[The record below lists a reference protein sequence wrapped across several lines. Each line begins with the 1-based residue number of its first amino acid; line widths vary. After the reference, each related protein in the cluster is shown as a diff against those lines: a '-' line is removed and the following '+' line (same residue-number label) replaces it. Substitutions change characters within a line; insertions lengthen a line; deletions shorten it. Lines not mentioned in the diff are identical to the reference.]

1 MRGAFALSVLF
12 HLGLAALVWVGLR
25 DVGQPLPTEQAVFV
39 ELVDA
44 SALPGPTDQPPASEL
59 AEAAPIPERQAA
71 GRNPTPEPVERPKPP
86 EPRPAPPAAPPPSTP
101 PEAEPP
107 PAEPPPPPAAPEPE
121 PAPAPPEPAPPPPP
135 PPEPEPQPEP
145 APVEQAA
152 IAEPLPEPVPPPP
165 PEQRPPPSPAATP
178 RPPPA
183 NAPRP
188 QPRPKRPEP
197 AKLAAAT
204 KPAQPDETA
213 KPREPED
220 EFQALLKSVENIDKR
235 VNAPVKRSG
244 QGRDAQLGGQDAPV
258 EEAQNRGISGAALA
272 GSIQRQV
279 YPHWNVPIGAAGA
292 GDIQV
297 ELRIIIAADGSVTS
311 VEPADRARMEVDPVY
326 RTIVESAVR
335 AVRAASP
342 LQLPRES
349 YDLWRDLIL
358 VFDPSRAMAG

>member
-12 HLGLAALVWVGLR
+12 HLALAALVWVGLR
-25 DVGQPLPTEQAVFV
+25 GFGQPLPTEQAVFV

-44 SALPGPTDQPPASEL
+44 GALPGPPDQPPATEL

-86 EPRPAPPAAPPPSTP
+86 EPRPAPPEAPKPV
-101 PEAEPP
+101 
-107 PAEPPPPPAAPEPE
+107 
-121 PAPAPPEPAPPPPP
+121 APPEPEPPP
-135 PPEPEPQPEP
+135 PPEPEPAPPAPEP
-145 APVEQAA
+145 PPPPAPEPPPVEQAA
-152 IAEPLPEPVPPPP
+152 IAEALPEPEPPPPPPP
-165 PEQRPPPSPAATP
+165 PEERPPPPQQAEA
-178 RPPPA
+178 PPA
-183 NAPRP
+183 KAPRP
-188 QPRPKRPEP
+188 QPRPKRPEL
-197 AKLAAAT
+197 AKVAEAK
-204 KPAQPDETA
+204 KPAQLDEKA

-235 VNAPVKRSG
+235 VNAPEKRAG
-244 QGRDAQLGGQDAPV
+244 QGRDAQLGGQDAPP
-258 EEAQNRGISGAALA
+258 EAAQNRGISGAALA

-279 YPHWNVPIGAAGA
+279 YPHWNVPVGAAGA
-292 GDIQV
+292 GTIQV
-297 ELRIIIAADGSVTS
+297 ELRIVIGPDGSVSS

>member
-1 MRGAFALSVLF
+1 V
-12 HLGLAALVWVGLR
+12 
-25 DVGQPLPTEQAVFV
+25 
-39 ELVDA
+39 
-44 SALPGPTDQPPASEL
+44 
-59 AEAAPIPERQAA
+59 PE
-71 GRNPTPEPVERPKPP
+71 
-86 EPRPAPPAAPPPSTP
+86 PAPPAPAPAPTP
-101 PEAEPP
+101 P
-107 PAEPPPPPAAPEPE
+107 PE
-121 PAPAPPEPAPPPPP
+121 PAPQPVEQAAIPEPAPEPPPPP
-135 PPEPEPQPEP
+135 PP
-145 APVEQAA
+145 
-152 IAEPLPEPVPPPP
+152 
-165 PEQRPPPSPAATP
+165 
-178 RPPPA
+178 PPPA
-183 NAPRP
+183 PPEERPPQAEAQPAPPAKAPRP

-197 AKLAAAT
+197 TKVAEAT
-204 KPAQPDETA
+204 KPAQPDEKA
-213 KPREPED
+213 KPRDPED

-235 VNAPVKRSG
+235 VNAPEKRAG

-258 EEAQNRGISGAALA
+258 EEARNRGISGAALA

-292 GDIQV
+292 GTIQV
-297 ELRIIIAADGSVTS
+297 ELRIVIGPDGSVTS